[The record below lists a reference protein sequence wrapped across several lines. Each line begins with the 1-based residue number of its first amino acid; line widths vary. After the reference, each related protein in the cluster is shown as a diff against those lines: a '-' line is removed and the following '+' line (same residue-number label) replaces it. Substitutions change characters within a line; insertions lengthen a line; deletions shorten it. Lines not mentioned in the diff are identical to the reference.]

1 MMVDAGL
8 TKARHGEKAMPAN
21 TMSRSRDYA
30 QVVAEL
36 VASLPP
42 DRAAQVYDFA
52 RFLQAQPAPPDAPHV
67 EEDDWLND
75 TEAEMQAEDARWQ
88 AAYDQHRAEFRQL
101 RERALREIANPELPR
116 RRLAC
121 T

>member
-1 MMVDAGL
+1 
-8 TKARHGEKAMPAN
+8 MPAN

-101 RERALREIANPELPR
+101 RERALRAIANPELPR
-116 RRLAC
+116 SRLAC